1 MLLQTNSYIVPR
13 EKAEEHAR
21 LMRRFKQALHKLGC
35 DQFEVYE
42 QTAPGWAP
50 GESGRCV
57 QLMRFRDRK
66 HQQQVQNLERTD
78 PAAQTIIAEFCALL
92 SVPYQQQQ
100 GFFAAGFYQAVV
112 SERDSGEQP
121 TQQSKPEGTGA
132 SGGAGEGE
140 SPKIEGTVPQPGM
153 L

>member
-1 MLLQTNSYIVPR
+1 MLLQTNSYIVPK

-50 GESGRCV
+50 GESGRYV

-66 HQQQVQNLERTD
+66 HQQQVQNMERTD
-78 PAAQTIIAEFCALL
+78 PTAQAIIAEFCELL
-92 SVPYQQQQ
+92 NIPYQQQQ

-112 SERDSGEQP
+112 GERDAAEPQQALQQP
-121 TQQSKPEGTGA
+121 EKQADQ
-132 SGGAGEGE
+132 
-140 SPKIEGTVPQPGM
+140 KIEGSAPQPGM
-153 L
+153 F

>member
-1 MLLQTNSYIVPR
+1 MAMLLQTNSYSVPR
-13 EKAEEHAR
+13 EKVEEHAR
-21 LMRRFKQALHKLGC
+21 LMRRFKQTLHKLGC

-66 HQQQVQNLERTD
+66 HQQQVQALERTD
-78 PAAQTIIAEFCALL
+78 PIAQAVIAEFCELL
-92 SVPYQQQQ
+92 NVPYQQQQ

-112 SERDSGEQP
+112 TERDSAEQSQ
-121 TQQSKPEGTGA
+121 TQQSKPEGEATV
-132 SGGAGEGE
+132 
-140 SPKIEGTVPQPGM
+140 PKIEGSVPQPGM

>member
-1 MLLQTNSYIVPR
+1 MLLQTNSYIVPK

-50 GESGRCV
+50 GESGRYV

-66 HQQQVQNLERTD
+66 HQQQVQNMERTD
-78 PAAQTIIAEFCALL
+78 PTAQAIIAEFCELL
-92 SVPYQQQQ
+92 NIPYQQQQ

-112 SERDSGEQP
+112 GERDAVEPQQA
-121 TQQSKPEGTGA
+121 TQQPEKQ
-132 SGGAGEGE
+132 EGQ
-140 SPKIEGTVPQPGM
+140 KIEGSAPQPGM
-153 L
+153 F